1 MVPAGASD
9 FKIVV
14 KQTRGGDVRSKR
26 LAAVKP
32 MHLAFL
38 VISFVVCLPLLY
50 VSAIAA
56 AGPIFKVET
65 PVTPV
70 DVIVVLGGEGATRAA
85 KAAAVYRSI
94 AFAKPRILISGDGDC
109 RDIANLVI
117 ADGVP
122 SHRVS
127 IECRSRNTW
136 ENAKFSEPLL
146 AGMGA
151 RSAILVT
158 SWFHARRA
166 LSCFKLFNPTIR
178 WASAPAER
186 QRPLWQIALDAE
198 GNEAAKE
205 YLKVAW
211 YTLRHGLVIF

>member
-1 MVPAGASD
+1 
-9 FKIVV
+9 
-14 KQTRGGDVRSKR
+14 
-26 LAAVKP
+26 
-32 MHLAFL
+32 MHLAL
-38 VISFVVCLPLLY
+38 WVVSFVVCLPLLY

-65 PVTPV
+65 PVSPV
-70 DVIVVLGGEGATRAA
+70 DVIVVLGGDGPTRAA
-85 KAAAVYRSI
+85 KAAAVYHSI
-94 AFAKPRILISGDGDC
+94 AFANPRMLVSGDGDC

-117 ADGVP
+117 AAGVP

-127 IECRSRNTW
+127 VECLSRNTW

-146 AGMGA
+146 VGMGA

-178 WASAPAER
+178 WGSAPAER
-186 QRPLWQIALDAE
+186 QRPLWEIAWDNE
-198 GNEAAKE
+198 GSEAAKE

-211 YTLRHGLVIF
+211 YTIRHGLVVF